1 MTTAISLESPRPR
14 RRARGITLAVQLGVV
29 VALSAPTA
37 AQAVQV
43 KSHYYDNYFYSAATC
58 KARGQA
64 LMRTQPDWITFLCYR
79 DSGDKKWSM
88 DAYIDDGFGCRV
100 ASPAKADSLGADS
113 VVAPLCGGIA

>member
-14 RRARGITLAVQLGVV
+14 RRARGITLAVLVGVV

-64 LMRTQPDWITFLCYR
+64 VDEDPTRLDHIPLLPRQWR
-79 DSGDKKWSM
+79 QEVV
-88 DAYIDDGFGCRV
+88 DGC
-100 ASPAKADSLGADS
+100 
-113 VVAPLCGGIA
+113 IH